1 MKLNRREFLR
11 ATGLTGL
18 LAAFGVKL
26 PEVEAAE
33 KLPIITADVVVPSTG
48 RIEIQYED
56 GAGGWTLLDER
67 DEARI
72 LRAFRKPPPHSPGL
86 RIHTFQH
93 SVDISKELITD
104 AGFDSLP
111 DFRSWLTEHYARL

>member
-33 KLPIITADVVVPSTG
+33 KLPVITADVVVPSTG

-56 GAGGWTLLDER
+56 GAGRWTSPDE
-67 DEARI
+67 
-72 LRAFRKPPPHSPGL
+72 SPCPNCQL
-86 RIHTFQH
+86 ATHKFQH
-93 SVDISKELITD
+93 TINISDELARD
-104 AGFDSLP
+104 GGFFAPP
-111 DFRSWLTEHYARL
+111 DFRDWLVAYAKTTDAEMLGAT